1 MNQTLSQRTVTCL
14 YVAVFKLILVQFSYE
29 SVARVFLHG
38 VYLSVIF
45 DHLAVISGWLKWT
58 VFGWSSPP
66 LDPELQPPTGR
77 WDFTYLLT
85 YLFSSNKLYVCRRFS
100 SHFNSCSSV
109 AVFSPFVDDQSMRHC
124 CYCCRKTRL
133 ECTFVCFSVPF
144 YDGDSWLKTVR
155 VRAGGFVLVCCPPPH
170 CWQRTVCSVKY
181 EDVS

>member
-45 DHLAVISGWLKWT
+45 GHLAVISGWLKWT

-109 AVFSPFVDDQSMRHC
+109 AVFSPFVDDQSMRHF

-133 ECTFVCFSVPF
+133 ECASAVLLFVFLCLSTTETADWKQSVSELVVLCWF
-144 YDGDSWLKTVR
+144 AVLR
-155 VRAGGFVLVCCPPPH
+155 HIAGSVLFAV
-170 CWQRTVCSVKY
+170 
-181 EDVS
+181 